1 MKDLYIWAKCGI
13 VMTMKTQ
20 MEVHTVQAYRQ
31 QLYESFEHRVDAR
44 MDLIDALLS
53 NATDQAVA
61 ALSLSPFFRRQ
72 YSSITGAID
81 AAIPP
86 HLDAT
91 TARRQQGLSLT
102 RLIGLSQR
110 RKNVPFG
117 CLL

>member
-1 MKDLYIWAKCGI
+1 MWHSNDYENPNES
-13 VMTMKTQ
+13 T
-20 MEVHTVQAYRQ
+20 HVQAYQQ

-61 ALSLSPFFRRQ
+61 ALSLSPFFHRQ
-72 YSSITGAID
+72 YSSITDAID

-91 TARRQQGLSLT
+91 TARRQQELSLT

-117 CLL
+117 CSL